1 MLRSFTNHE
10 QLTFASYGD
19 VVMHRYHRDNLV
31 CIGDAAHS
39 MSPQLGQGANLG
51 LIDAGVL
58 AECLE
63 TLPVTAAFAEFS
75 RRRRAHVRYYQ
86 FASRWLTPFFQ
97 SHSRT
102 AAVIRDLAFPLIPY
116 VKPAYREA
124 LRTVA
129 GFKTGL
135 IFDRSM

>member
-1 MLRSFTNHE
+1 
-10 QLTFASYGD
+10 
-19 VVMHRYHRDNLV
+19 
-31 CIGDAAHS
+31 